1 MLSPAFTS
9 TISSVMMSDILT
21 SSRWPLSITLIALLG
36 NSSAIFFKASPAF
49 PTAFISIQCPNSII
63 KIKVANSQKV
73 HCMTSGTTKVIHI
86 KSIQAINISY

>member
-63 KIKVANSQKV
+63 KVANSQKV
-73 HCMTSGTTKVIHI
+73 HCMTSCTTKVIHI
-86 KSIQAINISY
+86 KSMQALNISY